1 MKKLVKQVIIAAGF
15 LFCNVAF
22 AQVAPPAGINYQAVA
37 RDNSGS
43 ILANNTLSIRISIL
57 NAINGAPQFQE
68 THTVTT
74 NQFGLF
80 NIVIGQGTFVTGPFN
95 SLSTIPWGSSNYFA
109 KIEANPGTGYIDMGT
124 MQLWSVPYALYSGS
138 STNPGPTG
146 PTGVGT
152 QGPAGPAGPTGVGT
166 QGPAGPAGANGAP
179 GPVGPTGPGGGAT
192 GPTGPTGNNGSAGA
206 TGAVGPAG
214 PAGPTGLNGNTGP
227 QGPAGANGLP
237 GATGS
242 PGATGATGAPGTGGV
257 NIVSSSVTGDQTL
270 TALAYTNVPG
280 LSITFTPTQ
289 TTAFLNFT
297 AAGFG
302 YADGMSYVEFRV
314 LVNGVS
320 AGGTSEKV
328 SILDSFTGDGTSP
341 WSAAFTK
348 KVTVNA
354 NVANTVTV
362 QYRVAAISGTP
373 GIGIYT
379 TTETGHHGTISAFVQ

>member
-152 QGPAGPAGPTGVGT
+152 QGPAGPAG
-166 QGPAGPAGANGAP
+166 ANGAP

-237 GATGS
+237 GANGS

-289 TTAFLNFT
+289 TTAFINFT